1 MPRTA
6 AAPWQQTYVAQEQA
20 VSFAG
25 PASVRTGIRPL
36 SRLESRALQRLPG
49 YGYMMLGWGTGCPTR
64 KCTVVRSKFLVR
76 RGAPANTKFQGRRF
90 FFRRRRFWQGPSQ
103 VLRLDRGR
111 HEFLFHQRSREGSRT
126 FGRSQR
132 ASRWAQQWPG
142 ANRLKIPSFE
152 PDFV

>member
-76 RGAPANTKFQGRRF
+76 RGAPPNTKSLPQPRL
-90 FFRRRRFWQGPSQ
+90 PS
-103 VLRLDRGR
+103 
-111 HEFLFHQRSREGSRT
+111 F
-126 FGRSQR
+126 
-132 ASRWAQQWPG
+132 RWARDARHQSRRTEIVAG
-142 ANRLKIPSFE
+142 
-152 PDFV
+152 